1 MSLRLLTGN
10 NSTWWC
16 RERRKNVVMYLVFS
30 LGMLQPTTWYPK
42 DFYLLK
48 IIWTIA
54 KYIDLMNAYLTP
66 LLVIVILFL
75 EGLVPGQNIDMWST
89 IFLRFFD

>member
-1 MSLRLLTGN
+1 
-10 NSTWWC
+10 
-16 RERRKNVVMYLVFS
+16 
-30 LGMLQPTTWYPK
+30 MLQPTTWYPK

-89 IFLRFFD
+89 IFLRFFDYIYIFYLDTTPLQRGQPPSG